1 MIEHTSASLLHRVK
15 LEYFVVWLLNRIYS
29 VRTAWTVIRPVEKI
43 QWHPI
48 VWWKVMFI
56 PWLCHLRKLET
67 RERLLRWGMT
77 VEHDCV
83 SCNQA
88 KESTLRLSNF
98 TTNKAFTPVLCLKS
112 HIAHQSTSSDEFFFT
127 QIFTQVYNLTLI
139 LSKKM
144 GKEMK
149 MV

>member
-1 MIEHTSASLLHRVK
+1 
-15 LEYFVVWLLNRIYS
+15 
-29 VRTAWTVIRPVEKI
+29 
-43 QWHPI
+43 
-48 VWWKVMFI
+48 
-56 PWLCHLRKLET
+56 
-67 RERLLRWGMT
+67 MT

-112 HIAHQSTSSDEFFFT
+112 HIAHQSTSSDEFFFYSNFHPSLQPYT
-127 QIFTQVYNLTLI
+127 HIEQ
-139 LSKKM
+139 KKM